1 MIHGVPL
8 GFSSAGGLTHAKRQL
23 AAQGDT
29 FVTVIS
35 SDPGALVVPSGGVV
49 VPNGQTSAD
58 VLVSVVGGGA
68 TVPLTF
74 TFGASATNATI
85 VTGT

>member
-1 MIHGVPL
+1 
-8 GFSSAGGLTHAKRQL
+8 
-23 AAQGDT
+23 
-29 FVTVIS
+29 
-35 SDPGALVVPSGGVV
+35 VV